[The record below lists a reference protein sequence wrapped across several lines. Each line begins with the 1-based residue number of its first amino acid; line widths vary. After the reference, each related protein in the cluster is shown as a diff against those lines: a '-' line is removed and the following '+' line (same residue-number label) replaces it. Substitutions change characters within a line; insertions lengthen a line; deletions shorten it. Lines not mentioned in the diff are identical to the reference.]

1 VNQIRDSTKANREV
15 MITVVAMLACIG
27 FPIIVA
33 RPEYGV
39 YIILLA
45 NPLIVGIAR
54 GQLGSVLR
62 PNEFLLAF
70 VLIAI
75 CVRGVLLVRRQ
86 RRSYV
91 SYDRLDTAL
100 LFLVAAGSVLPVLWR
115 YARGLT
121 LSEDDLLYAVV
132 LLKYY
137 ALFRLFR
144 SAIITTTQVERCLVL
159 SLVSALIVAVI
170 GVLQVSDLF
179 GIPEFLLA
187 YYDQPF
193 EGHTTVMNERATST
207 VASAF
212 GVADMMTM
220 NIIIALALRQTTR
233 RSGLLL
239 LITIILLAGCIAAGE
254 FSGYVGLAA
263 ALFAFGFISG
273 RFDQLLPIGIA
284 GGGLAALLLRPVLAL
299 RLEGF
304 QGQAGVPDSW
314 AGRWGNLQTYIFPD
328 LFTHGNW
335 VLGVR
340 PAPRI
345 PALETWRDWVYIES
359 GYIWLLWIGG
369 IPFVAAFVFFAIV
382 SLKTLQ
388 CVARERTDAVGVAA
402 KSAFS
407 YLVAIIVM
415 MFFDPHF
422 TLRGSADLFF
432 PLLALSL
439 ADSRAGARGSCFADI
454 GPGAVEPA
462 ALVRNSS

>member
-1 VNQIRDSTKANREV
+1 MV
-15 MITVVAMLACIG
+15 TVAAMLACIG

-33 RPEYGV
+33 RPEYGA

-45 NPLIVGIAR
+45 GPLIVGIAR
-54 GQLGSVLR
+54 NQLGSVLR

-75 CVRGVLLVRRQ
+75 CVRGVLLVRAQ

-91 SYDRLDTAL
+91 SYDPLDSAL
-100 LFLVAAGSVLPVLWR
+100 LFLVAAGSVVPVLWR

-137 ALFRLFR
+137 ALFRVFR
-144 SAIITTTQVERCLVL
+144 YAITTQKQVEVCLIL
-159 SLVSALIVAVI
+159 SLASGLIVAVI

-179 GIPEFLLA
+179 NIPEFLVT

-193 EGHTTVMNERATST
+193 EGHAAVMTERATST

-212 GVADMMTM
+212 GLADMMIM
-220 NIIIALALRQTTR
+220 NIIIALGLSRLSRTTKMH
-233 RSGLLL
+233 GLLL
-239 LITIILLAGCIAAGE
+239 VIAIILLAGCIAAGA
-254 FSGYVGLAA
+254 FSGYIGLAA
-263 ALFAFGFISG
+263 ALFAFGLISG
-273 RFDQLLPIGIA
+273 RFDRLLPIGIA
-284 GGGLAALLLRPVLAL
+284 GGGLAALLLRPVVAL

-304 QGQAGVPDSW
+304 QEQAGVPNSW
-314 AGRWGNLQTYIFPD
+314 VGRWDNLQTYFFPD
-328 LFTHGNW
+328 LFTNGNW

-345 PALETWRDWVYIES
+345 PALETWREWVFIES

-382 SLKTLQ
+382 SLRTLHRI
-388 CVARERTDAVGVAA
+388 ARERTDAVGVAA
-402 KSAFS
+402 MSAFA
-407 YLVAIIVM
+407 YLAAIIVTM
-415 MFFDPHF
+415 LFDPHL

-439 ADSRAGARGSCFADI
+439 VDSGNGVRRSFFSDLGS
-454 GPGAVEPA
+454 GAVEPA
-462 ALVRNSS
+462 ALVRNPSKQAVGSGSP

>member
-1 VNQIRDSTKANREV
+1 MV
-15 MITVVAMLACIG
+15 TVAGMLACIA

-33 RPEYGV
+33 RPEYGA

-54 GQLGSVLR
+54 GQLGSILR

-75 CVRGVLLVRRQ
+75 CIRGVLLVHGQ

-91 SYDRLDTAL
+91 VFDQLDTAL
-100 LFLVAAGSVLPVLWR
+100 FVLVSAGSVAPVLWR

-121 LSEDDLLYAVV
+121 LSEDDLLYALV

-137 ALFRLFR
+137 ALFRVFR
-144 SAIITTTQVERCLVL
+144 SAITTTRQVEICLIL
-159 SLVSALIVAVI
+159 SVASALIVAFI
-170 GVLQVSDLF
+170 GLLQVSDLF
-179 GIPEFLLA
+179 GVPEFLLS

-193 EGHTTVMNERATST
+193 EGHTTLMTERATST

-212 GVADMMTM
+212 GVADIMIM
-220 NIIIALALRQTTR
+220 NIIIALAMGQTR
-233 RSGLLL
+233 ERLGLLHFSTL
-239 LITIILLAGCIAAGE
+239 ILLAGCIAAGE
-254 FSGYVGLAA
+254 LSGYVGLAA
-263 ALFAFGFISG
+263 ALFAFGVISC
-273 RFDQLLPIGIA
+273 RFRQLLPVGIA
-284 GGGLAALLLRPVLAL
+284 GGGLAALLLRRVIAL
-299 RLEGF
+299 RFEGF

-314 AGRWGNLQTYIFPD
+314 AGRWDNLQTYFFPD
-328 LFTHGNW
+328 LFNHGNW

-345 PALETWRDWVYIES
+345 PALETWREWIYLES

-382 SLKTLQ
+382 SLRTLRR
-388 CVARERTDAVGVAA
+388 VAQERTDAVGVAA
-402 KSAFS
+402 ISAFS
-407 YLVAIIVM
+407 YLVAMIVTM
-415 MFFDPHF
+415 LFDPHL

-439 ADSRAGARGSCFADI
+439 VDSRADVRRSCFSEL

>member
-1 VNQIRDSTKANREV
+1 
-15 MITVVAMLACIG
+15 MLACIG

-54 GQLGSVLR
+54 GQLSSVLR
-62 PNEFLLAF
+62 PNEFLLGF

-75 CVRGVLLVRRQ
+75 SVRGVLLVRRQ
-86 RRSYV
+86 RQSHV
-91 SYDRLDTAL
+91 SYDRLHTAL
-100 LFLVAAGSVLPVLWR
+100 LFLVAAGSVVPVLWR
-115 YARGLT
+115 YARGLA

-137 ALFRLFR
+137 ALFRVFR
-144 SAIITTTQVERCLVL
+144 SAITTTRQVERCLIL
-159 SLVSALIVAVI
+159 SLASALIVAVI
-170 GVLQVSDLF
+170 GILQVSDLF
-179 GIPEFLLA
+179 SIPEFLLE
-187 YYDQPF
+187 YYDHPF
-193 EGHTTVMNERATST
+193 EGHTTVINERATST
-207 VASAF
+207 VSSAF
-212 GVADMMTM
+212 GLADMMIM

-233 RSGLLL
+233 RPRLLL
-239 LITIILLAGCIAAGE
+239 LITIILLGGCIAAGE
-254 FSGYVGLAA
+254 FSCYIGLAS

-273 RFDQLLPIGIA
+273 RFDQLLPVSIA

-304 QGQAGVPDSW
+304 QGPAGVPDSW
-314 AGRWGNLQTYIFPD
+314 AGRWGNLQTYFFPD

-335 VLGVR
+335 ILGVR

-345 PALETWRDWVYIES
+345 PALETWREWVYLES

-382 SLKTLQ
+382 SLRTLQ
-388 CVARERTDAVGVAA
+388 RVAQERTDAVGGAA
-402 KSAFS
+402 TSAFS
-407 YLVAIIVM
+407 YLVATIVM
-415 MFFDPHF
+415 MFFDPHL

-432 PLLALSL
+432 PLLALSFV
-439 ADSRAGARGSCFADI
+439 DSRAGLRRSFVSEL
-454 GPGAVEPA
+454 GPGAVEPG

>member
-1 VNQIRDSTKANREV
+1 MA
-15 MITVVAMLACIG
+15 MVAGMLACIV

-33 RPEYGV
+33 RPEYGA

-62 PNEFLLAF
+62 PNEFLIAF

-75 CVRGVLLVRRQ
+75 CVQSVLLVLGQ

-91 SYDRLDTAL
+91 SYDRVDTAL
-100 LFLVAAGSVLPVLWR
+100 LLLVAAGSVIPVLWR

-137 ALFRLFR
+137 ALFRVFR
-144 SAIITTTQVERCLVL
+144 YAVTTRRQVEVCLIL
-159 SLVSALIVAVI
+159 SIASALTVAVI

-179 GIPEFLLA
+179 GMPEFLLA

-193 EGHTTVMNERATST
+193 EGHAAVMTERATST

-212 GVADMMTM
+212 GLADLMIM
-220 NIIIALALRQTTR
+220 NIVIVLAKSRVSQR
-233 RSGLLL
+233 YGLLFL
-239 LITIILLAGCIAAGE
+239 VTIILLAGCIAAGE
-254 FSGYVGLAA
+254 FSGYVGLVV
-263 ALFAFGFISG
+263 ALFAFGVISG
-273 RFDQLLPIGIA
+273 RFHQLLPVGIV
-284 GGGLAALLLRPVLAL
+284 GGGLAALFLQRVIAS

-304 QGQAGVPDSW
+304 QGQSGVPESW
-314 AGRWGNLQTYIFPD
+314 AGRWDNLQTYFFPD
-328 LFTHGNW
+328 LFNHGNW
-335 VLGVR
+335 FLGVR

-345 PALETWRDWVYIES
+345 LAFETWREWVYLES
-359 GYIWLLWIGG
+359 GYLWLLWIGG
-369 IPFVAAFVFFAIV
+369 IPFLAAFFFFAVV
-382 SLKTLQ
+382 SLRTLQ
-388 CVARERTDAVGVAA
+388 HVARERTDAVGVAA
-402 KSAFS
+402 VSAFS
-407 YLVAIIVM
+407 YLVAMIVTM
-415 MFFDPHF
+415 LFDPHL

-439 ADSRAGARGSCFADI
+439 VDSEAGERRACVSELAS
-454 GPGAVEPA
+454 GAVEPA
-462 ALVRNSS
+462 ALIRNSLQSGAWVQR